1 MKLGFAKKDVIGI
14 VWLLVALWV
23 AFAIDIF
30 LPLEQLG
37 LRPRSL
43 TGLPG
48 IVAMPFVHINL
59 AHIISNTVPLIVLL
73 ALVAFGR
80 NHTARTV
87 ALIVVIGGVLL
98 WCFGRDANHVGA
110 SGLVFGL
117 ATFLVAGG
125 YMANSASAL
134 IIAVLTLILY
144 GSSILVGVLPL
155 QGGVSWDG
163 HLSGA
168 VAGILVATVLRSATR
183 R

>member
-1 MKLGFAKKDVIGI
+1 MKLGFARKDVIGI
-14 VWLLVALWV
+14 AWLLVALWV
-23 AFAIDIF
+23 AFAIDLF
-30 LPLEQLG
+30 LPLEQFG

-59 AHIISNTVPLIVLL
+59 SHIVSNTVPLTVLL

-80 NHTARTV
+80 YHTARTV
-87 ALIVVIGGVLL
+87 AYIVVVGGVLL

-125 YMANSASAL
+125 YLANSASAL
-134 IIAVLTLILY
+134 IISVVTLVLY
-144 GSSILVGVLPL
+144 GSSILMGVLPL
-155 QGGVSWDG
+155 QVGVSWDG

-183 R
+183 S